1 MDNNIDQDHYIQS
14 SLIETINEAFII
26 ADLNHIITTWN
37 RGAEELFEYNASE
50 ITGKHLSALLSPNS
64 FNALADKGNQVTRM
78 MTGLYDCIIV
88 TKSGRHL
95 TVNILLSNVVDH
107 QGCSAGNSLM
117 FPEVKERYKTGVTP
131 GEPNNL
137 MRLTFDQV
145 TDFAIITFDAAA
157 KIMTWSKG
165 AELIFGYSELEA
177 IGLHTSLIFTP
188 DDVAN
193 GIDELELQIA
203 RLKGRA
209 EDERWHIGKYGAR
222 FFMSGVMVSIVDN
235 DHAIIGY
242 AKVARDITKRK
253 MLEEQKDE
261 FIKIASHELK
271 TPVTTVKA
279 FTEILLERFEKSED
293 RVTAGMLQT
302 IDSQI
307 SRLIELIR
315 TLLDTATFTTGDM
328 PVRMECTDIST
339 IITEQISAFEK
350 ISKNHRLVYHH
361 QKLRSIVLDK
371 RLIEQVLVNLISNAI
386 KYSPDGSDVFITAT
400 ENEKEIVITVKDWG
414 IGIPPVDIS
423 KVFDRYFRVSNT
435 YTKSISGIGIGLYIT
450 KSIIKR
456 HNGTISIESKE
467 GEGSTFRFTLP
478 FDQAT
483 NLP

>member
-1 MDNNIDQDHYIQS
+1 MSHNKDYYVPS
-14 SLIETINEAFII
+14 SLIETINEGFII
-26 ADLNHIITTWN
+26 ADLNHIITKWN
-37 RGAEELFEYNASE
+37 HGAEELLEYNTSE
-50 ITGKHLSALLSPNS
+50 ITGRHLSALLSTDS
-64 FNALADKGNQVTRM
+64 FNSLVDKANQVTQM
-78 MTGLYDCIIV
+78 MTERFDCIIV

-95 TVNILLSNVVDH
+95 TVNVLLSNVVDH
-107 QGCSAGNSLM
+107 QGILAGNSLM
-117 FPEVKERYKTGVTP
+117 FTKIKKRYKTSTMP
-131 GEPNNL
+131 GESNEL
-137 MRLTFDQV
+137 MRLTFDQA

-165 AELIFGYSELEA
+165 AELIFGYSEPEA

-235 DHAIIGY
+235 DRAIIGY

-253 MLEEQKDE
+253 ILEEQKDE

-293 RVTAGMLQT
+293 RATAGILQT

-315 TLLDTATFTTGDM
+315 TLLDTTTFATGDM
-328 PVRMECTDIST
+328 PMRMESTDISA

-350 ISKNHRLVYHH
+350 ISKNHQLVYNS

-371 RLIEQVLVNLISNAI
+371 RLIEQVLVNLISNAL
-386 KYSPDGSDVFITAT
+386 KYSPAGSDIFLTAT
-400 ENEKEIVITVKDWG
+400 ENENEIVVSVKDSG
-414 IGIPPVDIS
+414 IGIPPVEIS
-423 KVFDRYFRVSNT
+423 KIFDRYFRVPNPH
-435 YTKSISGIGIGLYIT
+435 TKSISGIGLGLYIT

-456 HNGTISIESKE
+456 HKGTISVESKE
-467 GEGSTFRFTLP
+467 GEGSTFQFTLP